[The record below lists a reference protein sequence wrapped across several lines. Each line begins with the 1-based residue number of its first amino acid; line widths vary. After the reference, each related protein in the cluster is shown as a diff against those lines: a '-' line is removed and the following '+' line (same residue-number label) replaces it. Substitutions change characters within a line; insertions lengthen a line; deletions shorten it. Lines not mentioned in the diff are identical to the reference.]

1 MKSEHISVML
11 DEVIE
16 YLDPK
21 DGDIILD
28 GTFGAGGYTKRIL
41 DSANCNVIGIDR
53 DINVE
58 KFVKEVKD
66 KYKDRF
72 TFYNTKFSLIKE
84 VVEKNSLDGL
94 VLDLGVSSMQLDN
107 ADRGFSFNK
116 EAPLKM
122 TMGLNNITAYDIV
135 NDYEE
140 NNIADIIYNY
150 GEEVKSRII
159 AKKICQ
165 YRKNKKIETTTELAN
180 IVRSCFPNKKT
191 KIDYATKTF
200 QALRIFVNEEL
211 KELETILNDS
221 IDLLKS
227 GGRLVV
233 VSFHSLEDR
242 IVKQFFN
249 KYGDLKLEKI
259 NKYKEEKQKTI
270 FRIITKKPVLVS
282 SKEINNNIRSRS
294 AKLRGA
300 IKC

>member
-1 MKSEHISVML
+1 M
-11 DEVIE
+11 
-16 YLDPK
+16 
-21 DGDIILD
+21 
-28 GTFGAGGYTKRIL
+28 
-41 DSANCNVIGIDR
+41 
-53 DINVE
+53 
-58 KFVKEVKD
+58 
-66 KYKDRF
+66 
-72 TFYNTKFSLIKE
+72 
-84 VVEKNSLDGL
+84 
-94 VLDLGVSSMQLDN
+94 
-107 ADRGFSFNK
+107 
-116 EAPLKM
+116 
-122 TMGLNNITAYDIV
+122 
-135 NDYEE
+135 
-140 NNIADIIYNY
+140 
-150 GEEVKSRII
+150 
-159 AKKICQ
+159 
-165 YRKNKKIETTTELAN
+165 AN
-180 IVRSCFPNKKT
+180 IVRSCFPNKKP